1 MKTHRHMDNLELAGL
16 FRALASA
23 LEIKKKNRFRIIAYQ
38 NVAASIEK
46 SPQELKDL
54 WREGKLDQVPGIG
67 KNIAAHLDEL
77 FQTGRVKH
85 FDQIFRGLPEAM
97 FKLMEVPGIGPKTAY
112 KLATKLKL
120 NQASTAVPR
129 LKRLAQEGKL
139 RRVEGFGEQSEKD
152 IIQGISE
159 FHQKEDRMLLSAAS
173 HLARKILDHLQKS
186 PLVIKAEHLG
196 SLRRQKD
203 TVGDIDIAV
212 ATKNPQGAAAYF
224 LKFPEIKKITDQGE
238 KKVSVLLK
246 NGRQVDVRFHPPDE
260 YGSLV
265 QHFTG
270 SKSHNVKL
278 RELALKKGLSL
289 SEYGIKKGKSLKKF
303 ASEEKFYAAL
313 GLKYIP
319 PELRED
325 RGEITTKVLPK
336 LVELD
341 DIKGDLH
348 VHSDIDI
355 QTSHDLGADSLKNLV
370 LKARSLGYQ
379 YLGVADHN
387 PATTNHTSKQIIAI
401 IKARKDKIDKFNTS
415 HENKMKI
422 KVLNLLE
429 VDIKPDGSLAVP
441 EQGLDLLDFA
451 LVSIHSSF
459 RQPLKTAT
467 QRLLTGLSHPKAKIL
482 AHPTARMLNRR
493 PPVNLDWDKIFAFC
507 LKNHKVLEINSSPE
521 RLDLPDSLVKRA
533 VDLGV
538 KLAVNTDAHAAD
550 QLGGIAS
557 GVAVARRGWAEARD
571 VINTLPYAKL
581 AAILNL

>member
-1 MKTHRHMDNLELAGL
+1 MDNRELAGL

-186 PLVIKAEHLG
+186 PLVIKAEHLS

-260 YGSLV
+260 YG
-265 QHFTG
+265 G
-270 SKSHNVKL
+270 
-278 RELALKKGLSL
+278 
-289 SEYGIKKGKSLKKF
+289 
-303 ASEEKFYAAL
+303 
-313 GLKYIP
+313 
-319 PELRED
+319 
-325 RGEITTKVLPK
+325 
-336 LVELD
+336 
-341 DIKGDLH
+341 
-348 VHSDIDI
+348 
-355 QTSHDLGADSLKNLV
+355 
-370 LKARSLGYQ
+370 
-379 YLGVADHN
+379 
-387 PATTNHTSKQIIAI
+387 
-401 IKARKDKIDKFNTS
+401 
-415 HENKMKI
+415 
-422 KVLNLLE
+422 
-429 VDIKPDGSLAVP
+429 
-441 EQGLDLLDFA
+441 
-451 LVSIHSSF
+451 
-459 RQPLKTAT
+459 
-467 QRLLTGLSHPKAKIL
+467 
-482 AHPTARMLNRR
+482 
-493 PPVNLDWDKIFAFC
+493 
-507 LKNHKVLEINSSPE
+507 
-521 RLDLPDSLVKRA
+521 
-533 VDLGV
+533 
-538 KLAVNTDAHAAD
+538 
-550 QLGGIAS
+550 
-557 GVAVARRGWAEARD
+557 
-571 VINTLPYAKL
+571 
-581 AAILNL
+581 